1 MDLPNNVYG
10 FQLATPAYSGAWF
23 RDLDLDKG
31 LFRTICDVADAT
43 LLHDGHVVLDA
54 SATNERLF
62 GCPAEALIGRPV
74 FELLQ
79 SASSAV
85 EQYALPQETV
95 SRMRLAVRVDGVRA
109 ACLVYEVPVWCHG
122 RSVKLLAVREAR
134 KCNVLPPAGGEGAGW
149 NAAPRPVGEVEQH
162 HAFRAPTPVI
172 LGIAHDLNSMLSTL
186 LTGLDLLERRGMDPA
201 VHQCTVAAC
210 RQATT
215 LVGEL
220 ITVGMGAEPA
230 CPLTNLEEAIE
241 RGVLLAARDADV
253 DVRIDVDEGLWPVY
267 VNEVRFERV
276 IYNLAL
282 NAVQAMPQGGSLLV
296 TANNT
301 YVHQPSR
308 AGLVAG
314 RAVRVSV
321 KDSGPGIPSAALA
334 NIFEPY
340 FTTKREGMGIGLA
353 ASRDLILSA
362 GGDITVDSRAGNGT
376 TFHTYL
382 PAGVRSEP
390 PPAPRF
396 EASETC

>member
-1 MDLPNNVYG
+1 MDLPNSAHG
-10 FQLATPAYSGAWF
+10 IRLATPAYSGAWF

-43 LLHDGHVVLDA
+43 FLHDGQVVLDA
-54 SATNERLF
+54 SATNDRLF
-62 GCPAEALIGRPV
+62 GCPAEELIGRPV

-79 SASSAV
+79 SASAAV
-85 EQYALPQETV
+85 EPYSLPQETV
-95 SRMRLAVRVDGVRA
+95 SRMRLAVSVDGVRA
-109 ACLVYEVPVWCHG
+109 AVLVYEVPVWCHG
-122 RSVKLLAVREAR
+122 RSVNLLAVREAR
-134 KCNVLPPAGGEGAGW
+134 KCNVVPPVGESAGW
-149 NAAPRPVGEVEQH
+149 TAAPRPVGQVRTH

-172 LGIAHDLNSMLSTL
+172 LGIAHDLNSMLTTL

-201 VHQCTVAAC
+201 VHQCAIAAC

-215 LVGEL
+215 LVSEL

-230 CPLTNLEEAIE
+230 CPLTNLGEAIE
-241 RGVLLAARDADV
+241 RAVSLAARGADV
-253 DVRIDVDEGLWPVY
+253 DVQVDVDEGLWPVY
-267 VNEVRFERV
+267 VNEARFERV

-282 NAVQAMPQGGSLLV
+282 NAVQAMPRGGSLLV

-353 ASRDLILSA
+353 ASRDLIADA
-362 GGDITVDSRAGNGT
+362 GGDITVDSTAGHGT

-382 PAGVRSEP
+382 PAGVRTEP
-390 PPAPRF
+390 PPPPSYG
-396 EASETC
+396 ASEVC